1 MFADEELVM
10 ELLVN
15 AGQARSDAMEAI
27 RCAGQ
32 KDWQGATQLM
42 ASSESACLQAHKI
55 QTALISQDEGCGKI
69 KVNFNPAF
77 TDQAIQHT
85 GQCSKVDRQH
95 FFQFNRSNT
104 RRAADRAEHLKLC
117 RGNIQR
123 RQILVKQTIFLL
135 INHMD

>member
-42 ASSESACLQAHKI
+42 ASSDLPVFRHI
-55 QTALISQDEGCGKI
+55 RIR
-69 KVNFNPAF
+69 P
-77 TDQAIQHT
+77 H
-85 GQCSKVDRQH
+85 
-95 FFQFNRSNT
+95 
-104 RRAADRAEHLKLC
+104 
-117 RGNIQR
+117 
-123 RQILVKQTIFLL
+123 
-135 INHMD
+135 

>member
-69 KVNFNPAF
+69 KVN
-77 TDQAIQHT
+77 
-85 GQCSKVDRQH
+85 
-95 FFQFNRSNT
+95 
-104 RRAADRAEHLKLC
+104 L
-117 RGNIQR
+117 
-123 RQILVKQTIFLL
+123 ILVHAQDHLMTVMLL
-135 INHMD
+135 RDIVKNFVNLAKKIG

>member
-10 ELLVN
+10 ELLIN

-32 KDWQGATQLM
+32 KDWQGATKLM

-69 KVNFNPAF
+69 YFIK
-77 TDQAIQHT
+77 
-85 GQCSKVDRQH
+85 K
-95 FFQFNRSNT
+95 
-104 RRAADRAEHLKLC
+104 RAPCL
-117 RGNIQR
+117 
-123 RQILVKQTIFLL
+123 IFSPVRYLEEITTLL
-135 INHMD
+135 RISYEYKDA

>member
-55 QTALISQDEGCGKI
+55 
-69 KVNFNPAF
+69 P
-77 TDQAIQHT
+77 
-85 GQCSKVDRQH
+85 
-95 FFQFNRSNT
+95 
-104 RRAADRAEHLKLC
+104 LC
-117 RGNIQR
+117 RAKRLAGRNSANGQ
-123 RQILVKQTIFLL
+123 F
-135 INHMD
+135 

>member
-42 ASSESACLQAHKI
+42 PVLNLPVFRHI
-55 QTALISQDEGCGKI
+55 R
-69 KVNFNPAF
+69 FRP
-77 TDQAIQHT
+77 H
-85 GQCSKVDRQH
+85 
-95 FFQFNRSNT
+95 
-104 RRAADRAEHLKLC
+104 
-117 RGNIQR
+117 
-123 RQILVKQTIFLL
+123 
-135 INHMD
+135 

>member
-32 KDWQGATQLM
+32 KDCQGATQLM

-69 KVNFNPAF
+69 KVN
-77 TDQAIQHT
+77 
-85 GQCSKVDRQH
+85 
-95 FFQFNRSNT
+95 
-104 RRAADRAEHLKLC
+104 L
-117 RGNIQR
+117 
-123 RQILVKQTIFLL
+123 ILVHAQDHYMTSQLARDLIEEL
-135 INHMD
+135 INVFEAKEGK

>member
-42 ASSESACLQAHKI
+42 ASSDWTNLTGTVS
-55 QTALISQDEGCGKI
+55 
-69 KVNFNPAF
+69 
-77 TDQAIQHT
+77 HT
-85 GQCSKVDRQH
+85 RPKFWATKSSWLVTTCS
-95 FFQFNRSNT
+95 
-104 RRAADRAEHLKLC
+104 
-117 RGNIQR
+117 
-123 RQILVKQTIFLL
+123 
-135 INHMD
+135 

>member
-55 QTALISQDEGCGKI
+55 QTAL
-69 KVNFNPAF
+69 
-77 TDQAIQHT
+77 
-85 GQCSKVDRQH
+85 
-95 FFQFNRSNT
+95 
-104 RRAADRAEHLKLC
+104 
-117 RGNIQR
+117 
-123 RQILVKQTIFLL
+123 LVRMKAVAK
-135 INHMD
+135 